1 MFDALVI
8 GVPDRLLG
16 QRVAALIQPR
26 PGAEPDLGALQ
37 EHVRRQLAGYKVPR
51 TIWLAEAI
59 RRTVSGKADYAWAR
73 EYAASH
79 PPGLDRVSGA
89 HSPAAPR

>member
-1 MFDALVI
+1 
-8 GVPDRLLG
+8 
-16 QRVAALIQPR
+16 VAALVQLR
-26 PGAEPDLGALQ
+26 PGTVADLAALQ

-51 TIWLAEAI
+51 TIWLAGAI

-73 EYAASH
+73 EYAACH

-89 HSPAAPR
+89 RSSAAPR